1 MLAKPAPDVEIS
13 KFTAE
18 WPELPM
24 DCYCDTPNFW
34 RVYLDIN
41 KIIAPAFFNTG
52 NSMPETP
59 QVQRQL

>member
-18 WPELPM
+18 WPKLTV
-24 DCYCDTPNFW
+24 DSYCDTPNFW
-34 RVYLDIN
+34 LVYFDIN
-41 KIIAPAFFNTG
+41 KIIALAFVNAG
-52 NSMPETP
+52 YSMPETP